1 MPRKSVITSA
11 IACLSLIVAVAGMA
25 LSGGRFVVGR
35 AVISPMAY
43 LRDITNG
50 AGASTGGSAG
60 RALPPTDPASTGLDA
75 VLAALGGSA
84 SYLPP
89 SCPSKPIGGNG
100 GGHGFAGAGGNGG
113 ASSADG
119 HDGRDGLVIVTFLT

>member
-50 AGASTGGSAG
+50 AGASTAARYRIFTVSGSFTV
-60 RALPPTDPASTGLDA
+60 P
-75 VLAALGGSA
+75 LGVTRMIIEARG
-84 SYLPP
+84 
-89 SCPSKPIGGNG
+89 
-100 GGHGFAGAGGNGG
+100 AGAGGNGG